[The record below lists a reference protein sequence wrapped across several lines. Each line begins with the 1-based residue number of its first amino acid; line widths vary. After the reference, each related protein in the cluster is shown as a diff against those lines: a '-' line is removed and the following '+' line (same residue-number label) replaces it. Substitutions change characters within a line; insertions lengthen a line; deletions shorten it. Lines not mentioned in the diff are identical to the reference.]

1 MPLPVHF
8 RKCTLLRVLW
18 IFAPRAEKSLSQVR
32 QLHPSRSDLQLLLED
47 FEACPSRAAA
57 CLTFSELT
65 KNKQADFHA
74 AQASSKNDPFA
85 TPKHQ
90 HISRRNGRPSGGSGV
105 PNVAFG
111 PEEKQAV
118 LDYIYMYILNIIYIY
133 IHSRLSEHC
142 SDHLPVTLPY
152 LTSPLSCDR
161 WRGWTVCKICLF
173 FGVGL
178 GIAHLP
184 KSIDRFETCE
194 DPSCMLNGCL
204 TTTSSQPVSSAPRP
218 ITRSIST

>member
-90 HISRRNGRPSGGSGV
+90 HISRRNGRPSGGSGM

-111 PEEKQAV
+111 PEEKQAEADFRAAQASSKKGSKAESLLRFSPKAV
-118 LDYIYMYILNIIYIY
+118 L
-133 IHSRLSEHC
+133 SPPTCAPRTS
-142 SDHLPVTLPY
+142 
-152 LTSPLSCDR
+152 SPL
-161 WRGWTVCKICLF
+161 L
-173 FGVGL
+173 
-178 GIAHLP
+178 
-184 KSIDRFETCE
+184 
-194 DPSCMLNGCL
+194 
-204 TTTSSQPVSSAPRP
+204 SQ
-218 ITRSIST
+218 TRSLPSHGSCGWYLGERPCCYVVGRLG